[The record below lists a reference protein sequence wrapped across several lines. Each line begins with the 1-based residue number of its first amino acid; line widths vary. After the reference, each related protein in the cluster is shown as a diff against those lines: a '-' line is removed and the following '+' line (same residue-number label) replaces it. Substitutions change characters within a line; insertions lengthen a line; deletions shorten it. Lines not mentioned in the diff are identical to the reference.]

1 MSNQNKYESDASFL
15 ARWAENRLSEEE
27 LSEFEKSEAFKDFDR
42 INTFTQQFSAP
53 PIDKEAAL
61 KNTKA
66 KFSVNNKKKVISLKP
81 YIYAVAA
88 SIALIIGVLSFFNA
102 TITYNNPKGGKLLAI
117 TLPDNS
123 TIKLNAGS
131 TLTRKRFLWNN
142 NRTLH
147 LNGEAYFEVEK
158 GEKFSVSTDYGT
170 VSVLGTKFNIK
181 ARKNIFDLHCF
192 EGAVRFDQKD
202 SNNNET
208 LYQNDRIFI
217 QKTSEI
223 KKKKVLQNTPSWIDN
238 ISVFK
243 QQPLQVILDDLSI
256 QYNVEFKTN
265 NTNLQR
271 LFSGSFIHNNLDTAL
286 KTTLKPMGIDYSISK
301 KDNNK
306 TIIILK

>member
-1 MSNQNKYESDASFL
+1 ML
-15 ARWAENRLSEEE
+15 HRLI
-27 LSEFEKSEAFKDFDR
+27 KV
-42 INTFTQQFSAP
+42 
-53 PIDKEAAL
+53 AAL

-66 KFSVNNKKKVISLKP
+66 KFPVKKEKKVISLKP
-81 YIYAVAA
+81 YLYVAA
-88 SIALIIGVLSFFNA
+88 ASVVLILSVLGFLNA
-102 TITYNNPKGGKLLAI
+102 TVTYDNPKGGELLAI

-131 TLTRKRFLWNN
+131 TLTRKRFFWNSD
-142 NRTLH
+142 RTLN

-158 GEKFSVSTDYGT
+158 GKKFSVHTDYGT

-202 SNNNET
+202 TSKSEV

-217 QKTSEI
+217 QKSTDI
-223 KKKKVLQNTPSWIDN
+223 KKEKASRNNPTWIDN
-238 ISVFK
+238 ISIFH
-243 QQPLQVILDDLSI
+243 QQPLPVVLDDLRI
-256 QYNVEFKTN
+256 QYNVEFETN
-265 NTNLQR
+265 NINLNR

-286 KTTLKPMGIDYSISK
+286 KTTLRPMGINYTISK